1 MGMGAE
7 HGEDEAVMVMFPGKT
22 PGGDG
27 VEMMMMRQAGR
38 SVQELAGAVG
48 DMVADVATAVR
59 SGGRVDK
66 RTQEAMQVHAPRL
79 KQAAQRVGADAVQWM
94 HQGGLWRSALV
105 MAVGL
110 ISVTTLTGLTAFL
123 MAVLVATV
131 NAVIIGFLMCLSA
144 VGAFLAMFCTSLTF
158 IYIGAVT
165 AAALAIGS
173 AVFMASCA
181 VLFFTGWILFAW
193 AVWEVMKKSLNL
205 VRGTPDF
212 SKKKVFVP

>member
-1 MGMGAE
+1 MGMGLE
-7 HGEDEAVMVMFPGKT
+7 NGEEDAVLVMVSSKP
-22 PGGDG
+22 GDG
-27 VEMMMMRQAGR
+27 VEIMKQTGR
-38 SVQELAGAVG
+38 SVQELATVVG
-48 DMVADVATAVR
+48 DLVVDLASAIR
-59 SGGRVDK
+59 SGGRQSFLE
-66 RTQEAMQVHAPRL
+66 RTQGAMQLHAPRL
-79 KQAAQRVGADAVQWM
+79 KQATHRIGADAVQWM

-123 MAVLVATV
+123 MAVLLATV
-131 NAVIIGFLMCLSA
+131 NAVIIGFLMSLSA

-165 AAALAIGS
+165 AIAFAIGT
-173 AVFMASCA
+173 AVLMASCA

-205 VRGTPDF
+205 ISGTLPGS
-212 SKKKVFVP
+212 SKKELFVA